1 MAPYVPRPPLVI
13 NCLDDKPWFPIGTR
27 GQGYCVIAALPLP
40 SKTYSEYTP
49 LPQTLRCTVDK
60 FSKTDKHQLGHT
72 CNVLITSVQFFFGN
86 VSLVYLHDDGFLYIC
101 ALWNPRLFL
110 ICTQEQFQT
119 DVDFSKAHISAQR
132 PLCHLVYFS
141 TLQPAFQPSAVLC
154 ITFMCHSC
162 FNQYR
167 HQQHVVILNL
177 IMIYN
182 AL

>member
-1 MAPYVPRPPLVI
+1 MMMA
-13 NCLDDKPWFPIGTR
+13 
-27 GQGYCVIAALPLP
+27 
-40 SKTYSEYTP
+40 S
-49 LPQTLRCTVDK
+49 
-60 FSKTDKHQLGHT
+60 
-72 CNVLITSVQFFFGN
+72 
-86 VSLVYLHDDGFLYIC
+86 YIC

-162 FNQYR
+162 FNQY
-167 HQQHVVILNL
+167 HQQPHVVILNL
-177 IMIYN
+177 FIMHCECHHQSVVLQTSSMQSCSVKSSCLFVIPR
-182 AL
+182 LLFPWFLD